1 MGEAAVA
8 VRARSV
14 GRWILRGGLL
24 ASRARL
30 SDHHVERF
38 RDLPIMLTGDVL
50 VDHRGTRTAVA
61 ARKVKRCSSR
71 HTD

>member
-1 MGEAAVA
+1 
-8 VRARSV
+8 
-14 GRWILRGGLL
+14 
-24 ASRARL
+24 
-30 SDHHVERF
+30 
-38 RDLPIMLTGDVL
+38 MLTGDVL